1 MEERPNQIAS
11 DLKNLEKAVPRQ
23 RLIAYAAVIALLP
36 AIAVWAIYS
45 DRAPAQAPEAPVG
58 QPQGD
63 MQIVPAEE
71 NSGAAEPGQQPTAKP
86 STGAAAPAPSVA
98 WRSVVSADGKYQM
111 DLPVGTKLTQDGTG
125 FTYVVPEK
133 PAGALPLMAIKIATG
148 VDKQGYKPNP
158 ANSVMLDIGLNTHWL
173 YTWQFKTWDPFAR
186 VVASFKVLK

>member
-1 MEERPNQIAS
+1 MEERPNRIVS

-23 RLIAYAAVIALLP
+23 RLIAYALAIALVP
-36 AIAVWAIYS
+36 ATAVWALFS
-45 DRAPAQAPEAPVG
+45 DRAPAQAPEAPIN
-58 QPQGD
+58 QPQAE
-63 MQIVPAEE
+63 IAPAEE
-71 NSGAAEPGQQPTAKP
+71 TSGAAEAGQQPTAKP
-86 STGAAAPAPSVA
+86 STGAAAPAPTVA

-111 DLPVGTKLTQDGTG
+111 DLPNGTKLTQDGTG